1 MKTLRVVVTRSHR
14 LSVDRIVEV
23 GEVLDLPEHVAIERI
38 STNAVRL
45 VAGVAGSEGS
55 GDVTGGASAPPAV
68 AVAPAE
74 SSVADGAQPSEPPA
88 PEPKPTPPAPAKSG
102 RRSAN

>member
-23 GEVLDLPEHVAIERI
+23 GEVLDLPENVAIERI

-45 VAGVAGSEGS
+45 VVADSEGS
-55 GDVTGGASAPPAV
+55 GDVTGGASAPPAA